1 MICEAKVRS
10 TLLLTPLVC
19 EHCSLPRAASGPL
32 DSSVALNDWCPLS
45 WRAWWSSVLRAGPSP
60 VVDNHAL
67 KSAPPLEQHFSHHH
81 QDMLS
86 SALQPI
92 FLAGSW
98 SAGQLWC
105 QLRVPTAA
113 VRQWA
118 VLSDW
123 WLHGL
128 SASQQKAPIHL
139 PSPPQ
144 EAGRYCSYLVD
155 EETEVKEPPK
165 MRRWQKEAKFLL
177 DDLKVTFDIWSSNRW
192 CWAFWRLGRNGT
204 LWRYAHQWKTLLP
217 TMTIPFYSLNIFFHL
232 RLGKL
237 VDVER
242 LMGFIS
248 CSASSWSSW
257 QLSFL
262 I

>member
-19 EHCSLPRAASGPL
+19 ERCSLPRAASGPL

-45 WRAWWSSVLRAGPSP
+45 WRAWWSSVLRAGPSL
-60 VVDNHAL
+60 VVDNHTL
-67 KSAPPLEQHFSHHH
+67 KSAPPLQ
-81 QDMLS
+81 QLS

-98 SAGQLWC
+98 SARQLRC

-123 WLHGL
+123 CLHGL

-144 EAGRYCSYLVD
+144 EAGPRYCSYLVD

-165 MRRWQKEAKFLL
+165 MRRLQKEAKFLL
-177 DDLKVTFDIWSSNRW
+177 DDLKVTFDI
-192 CWAFWRLGRNGT
+192 
-204 LWRYAHQWKTLLP
+204 
-217 TMTIPFYSLNIFFHL
+217 
-232 RLGKL
+232 
-237 VDVER
+237 
-242 LMGFIS
+242 
-248 CSASSWSSW
+248 
-257 QLSFL
+257 
-262 I
+262 